1 MRHLALRQRIF
12 DKDGIDR
19 LQIEFRWQIH
29 DGTVFVIEFTVFS
42 CRIAVAADK
51 MIKKLQIR
59 DDVAIDIHRHEARE
73 LQKTRVNLPSTSR
86 VTKGY
91 DADAIALKPCAAT
104 LLREKIDLGR
114 ASPRVDRTAHQ
125 RNRNRNVRA

>member
-73 LQKTRVNLPSTSR
+73 LQKARINIPSTSR
-86 VTKGY
+86 GTKGH
-91 DADAIALKPCAAT
+91 AAQA
-104 LLREKIDLGR
+104 LLRK
-114 ASPRVDRTAHQ
+114 PRT
-125 RNRNRNVRA
+125 